1 MSSAIVQRSAE
12 VGGSSAHR
20 VLRDGRGKPLVEGV
34 NFVELVIESR
44 GTRPDGTPRIVA
56 RGEFARSDVPTENKR
71 MYPREVW
78 ERELGKLTEAVKD
91 RRLFGELDHPSDGKL
106 SLQRASHIV
115 TELKLTEDGRV
126 VGELEVLD
134 TQQGLNM
141 QAILAK
147 GGKVGVSSRGF
158 GSVTPGSDGVQ
169 VVQDDYQLVT
179 FDVVANPA
187 DEHAYPKFFAE
198 DKEMGAMSEK
208 DKKAQ
213 MEQFRTENP
222 ELVAALQEA
231 ISSEME
237 EKVAA
242 TVKAAVEQLRQE
254 SHDQAL
260 ADLRSD
266 PRNASAA
273 ARLSQ
278 IASIVA
284 PHVLPEDVAAVVKE
298 KDEQVITLTAEAK
311 KLREALETERGLRT
325 EAEKMA
331 QRFGYHL
338 HLDRE
343 MANESDEEASVIR
356 QLVGP
361 VAQFQSKEELD
372 VKLKEAR
379 GAVAEQKSARMAR
392 EAKERSIREE
402 SAREVKALRDEVSV
416 LKEERDHGLQIARQF
431 GVRSLVEQVAAR
443 HPQGPKIRRLFDAG
457 QINSKEDLDTVAK
470 ELDETVSPEFSRISE
485 RVRANMGRGREYLNE
500 AAEKPSARKGGGGE
514 SLFGQPMDY
523 LATLAGAN
531 APVKPAGNGK

>member
-1 MSSAIVQRSAE
+1 MPSAATKRSAE
-12 VGGSSAHR
+12 VGNGSARR
-20 VLRDGRGKPLVEGV
+20 VLRDERGLPLVEGV
-34 NFVELVIESR
+34 QFVELVVERS

-56 RGEFARSDVPTENKR
+56 RGEFARADVPTENKR

-106 SLQRASHIV
+106 SLQRASHII
-115 TELKLTEDGRV
+115 TGIKLTEDGRV
-126 VGELEVLD
+126 IGELEVLD

-158 GSVTPGSDGVQ
+158 GSVTANADGVQ

-198 DKEMGAMSEK
+198 AKEMGAMSDK
-208 DKKAQ
+208 DKKVHI
-213 MEQFRTENP
+213 EQFRTENP
-222 ELVAALQEA
+222 EIAEALQQA
-231 ISSEME
+231 IVAEME
-237 EKVAA
+237 ERVAA
-242 TVKAAVEQLRQE
+242 TVKAAIEQLRQE

-284 PHVLPEDVAAVVKE
+284 PHVLPEDVRKVVE
-298 KDEQVITLTAEAK
+298 DRDAQIADLSADAT
-311 KLREALETERGLRT
+311 KLREALDAERALRT

-343 MANESDEEASVIR
+343 MANESEEEASVIR

-361 VAQFQSKEELD
+361 VAQFQSKDELD
-372 VKLKEAR
+372 AKLKGAR
-379 GAVAEQKSARMAR
+379 DAVAEQKKARLAR
-392 EAKERSIREE
+392 EAKEHAIREE
-402 SAREVKALRDEVSV
+402 SAHEVKALRAQLAQVT
-416 LKEERDHGLQIARQF
+416 EERDHGLQIARKF
-431 GVRSLVEQVAAR
+431 GVRSLVEQVAAS
-443 HPQGPKIRRLFDAG
+443 HPQGPKIRRLFEAG
-457 QINSKEDLDTVAK
+457 QINTQEDLDAVAK
-470 ELDETVSPEFSRISE
+470 ELRESVSPEFTRVEERI
-485 RVRANMGRGREYLNE
+485 RATQGRGRSYLNE
-500 AAEKPSARKGGGGE
+500 EAERPTSRGGP

-531 APVKPAGNGK
+531 APAAAAGNGK

>member
-1 MSSAIVQRSAE
+1 MPSATVERSAE
-12 VGGSSAHR
+12 VGKDSARR
-20 VLRDGRGKPLVEGV
+20 VLLRDARGLPLVEGV
-34 NFVELVIESR
+34 HFVELVVER
-44 GTRPDGTPRIVA
+44 AGTRPDGTPRIIA
-56 RGEFARSDVPTENKR
+56 RGEFARADAPTENKR
-71 MYPREVW
+71 LYPREVW

-115 TELKLTEDGRV
+115 TGLKLTEDGRV

-158 GSVTPGSDGVQ
+158 GSVTPNADGVQ

-198 DKEMGAMSEK
+198 DKEMGAMSDK

-213 MEQFRTENP
+213 VEQFRAANP
-222 ELVAALQEA
+222 EIAEALQKEIA
-231 ISSEME
+231 AEME

-242 TVKAAVEQLRQE
+242 TVKVAVEQLRQE
-254 SHDQAL
+254 AHDQAL

-278 IASIVA
+278 VASIVA
-284 PHVLPEDVAAVVKE
+284 PHVLPEDVRKVVEERDAAIV
-298 KDEQVITLTAEAK
+298 DLQADAK
-311 KLREALETERGLRT
+311 KLREALEAERVLRT

-343 MANESDEEASVIR
+343 MANESEEEASVIR

-361 VAQFQSKEELD
+361 VAQFQSKDDLD
-372 VKLKEAR
+372 AKLKEAR
-379 GAVAEQKSARMAR
+379 EAVAEQKKARLAR
-392 EAKERSIREE
+392 EAKEQAIRAE
-402 SAREVKALRDEVSV
+402 SAREIDSLRSKLAEVT
-416 LKEERDHGLQIARQF
+416 EERDRGLTIAKKF
-431 GVRSLVEQVAAR
+431 GVRSLVEQVAAG
-443 HPQGPKIRRLFDAG
+443 HPQGPKIRRMFDSG
-457 QINSKEDLDTVAK
+457 QINSQE
-470 ELDETVSPEFSRISE
+470 ELEAAARELRETVSPEFDRVSE
-485 RVRANMGRGREYLNE
+485 RIRQNQGRGREHLNE
-500 AAEKPSARKGGGGE
+500 EAERATRKGGPA
-514 SLFGQPMDY
+514 LFGQPMDY
-523 LATLAGAN
+523 LAELAGA
-531 APVKPAGNGK
+531 KPSAGAAGTGK